1 MENNG
6 FGCAYAL
13 VMTDVCFPH

>member
-1 MENNG
+1 MESNG